1 MSNISPQE
9 RQRRARQ
16 SERDKLAYN
25 IDDLPY
31 GRTYSYQLIKEG
43 KLRALKCGRRTIIT
57 PEAWEEHL
65 ASLPRPRNLCS
76 LTTKTARHRGT
87 ERGFFV

>member
-1 MSNISPQE
+1 MSNISSQE
-9 RQRRARQ
+9 RQRRADQ
-16 SERDKLAYN
+16 TVRDKLAYD

-57 PEAWEEHL
+57 PEAWAEHL
-65 ASLPRPRNLCS
+65 ASLPDLETS
-76 LTTKTARHRGT
+76 AA
-87 ERGFFV
+87 